1 MGKNLIQ
8 QRRGRGNLLYRA
20 PSHKYKGDVRNPV
33 VSKETIQ
40 GTVKEFVHCPGHTAP
55 LAKVQT
61 IEGKGGKSVLMLA
74 TEGMAVG
81 QSIAIG
87 DAAPAVSGNTLPVGQ
102 IAEGTYIYNIE
113 NRPGDGGRFVRSG
126 GTHASVVSHSADMTI
141 VQLPSGK
148 FKTLLSMCRATI
160 GVVAGG
166 GRKDKPFAKAGK
178 RYHAAMAKSWR
189 YPQVRGVAM
198 NPVDHPYGGGAHQHK
213 GKTGSVKHGSPVGRK
228 VGSVSPK
235 REGRLKR

>member
-40 GTVKEFVHCPGHTAP
+40 GTVKEFLHCPGHTAP
-55 LAKVQT
+55 LAKIQM
-61 IEGKGGKSVLMLA
+61 GGKPVLMLA
-74 TEGMAVG
+74 TEGMAIG

-87 DAAPAVSGNTLPVGQ
+87 DAASAVSGNTLPLGQ
-102 IAEGTYIYNIE
+102 ISEGTYIYNVE

-126 GTHASVVSHSADMTI
+126 GTHASVVSHSGDNTI

-148 FKTLLSMCRATI
+148 FKTLLSTCRATL

-166 GRKDKPFAKAGK
+166 GRKEKPFAKAGK
-178 RYHAAMAKSWR
+178 HYHAAMAKSWHW
-189 YPQVRGVAM
+189 PQVRGVAM

-213 GKTGSVKHGSPVGRK
+213 GKPGSVKHGSPVGRK

-235 REGRLKR
+235 RMGRLKR

>member
-1 MGKNLIQ
+1 M
-8 QRRGRGNLLYRA
+8 LYRA

-33 VSKETIQ
+33 VSKETIS
-40 GTVKEFVHCPGHTAP
+40 GTVREFVHCPGHTAP
-55 LAKVQT
+55 LAKVDAA
-61 IEGKGGKSVLMLA
+61 GKPVLMLA
-74 TEGMAVG
+74 TEGMTLG
-81 QSIAIG
+81 QSIQIG
-87 DAAPAVSGNTLPVGQ
+87 NAAPAVSGNTLPLGQ
-102 IAEGTYIYNIE
+102 ISEGTYIYNIE
-113 NRPGDGGRFVRSG
+113 NRPGDGGRFARSG
-126 GTHASVVSHSADMTI
+126 GTHASVVSHSADTTI

-148 FKTLLSMCRATI
+148 FKTLLSTCRATV

-213 GKTGSVKHGSPVGRK
+213 GKPGSVKHGSPHGRN
-228 VGSVSPK
+228 VGSISPK